1 VKKPEVYLEPKTR
14 ALKVIELLE
23 KEHADAKIALHH
35 SNPLELLVA
44 TILSAQATDEQINKI
59 TPSLFEKYRTA
70 EDFANADLKELEQHI
85 KSSGFYHNKAKN
97 IKNCCKMLVEK
108 YNGKVPKTMDEL
120 TELPGVARKTANI
133 VLANAYGVVEGVA
146 VDTHVR
152 RLAQRLGLS
161 EYDDPEKIEKDLMHL
176 GFVRLDPGK
185 MRVIVLFKVDS
196 LIRNLLN
203 EKWNDLIDDIPNM
216 AGGQIQSLRLRKGEE
231 GLQQFIESINLLGNP
246 LQIFSSGILLRQF
259 FPESLRRRLNSR

>member
-1 VKKPEVYLEPKTR
+1 MRLRIVKKPEVHLEPKGR

-59 TPSLFEKYRTA
+59 TPSLFKKYKTA
-70 EDFANADLKELEQHI
+70 EDFANADLKELEQYI

-97 IKNCCKMLVEK
+97 LKNCCKMLVEK
-108 YNGKVPKTMDEL
+108 YNSKVPKTMAEL
-120 TELPGVARKTANI
+120 IELPGVARKTANI
-133 VLANAYGVVEGVA
+133 VLSNAYGIVEGIA

-161 EYDDPEKIEKDLMHL
+161 EYDDPEKIEKDLM
-176 GFVRLDPGK
+176 RLVPRDKWTRITDLLIFHGRRICTAKKPNCASC
-185 MRVIVLFKVDS
+185 VLNKICPSAFTF
-196 LIRNLLN
+196 N
-203 EKWNDLIDDIPNM
+203 
-216 AGGQIQSLRLRKGEE
+216 
-231 GLQQFIESINLLGNP
+231 
-246 LQIFSSGILLRQF
+246 
-259 FPESLRRRLNSR
+259 